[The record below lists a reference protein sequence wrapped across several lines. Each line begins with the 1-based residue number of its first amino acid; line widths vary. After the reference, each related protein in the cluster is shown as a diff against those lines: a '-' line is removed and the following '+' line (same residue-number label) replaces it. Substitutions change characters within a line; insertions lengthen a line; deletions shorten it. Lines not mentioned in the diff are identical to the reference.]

1 MHTIYD
7 DSPKANRMFKNHAR
21 IAWRNLL
28 KHKSFS
34 FINIAGLAIGLA
46 GCMIIFL
53 YVRNELTFDRYNTK
67 ADRIARVTTNVKAP
81 ESDFSLAT
89 TPTPLADALKR
100 DYPEVESVVRLENA
114 PQSMKINNEPFREDA
129 FYKADASVFSIFDFH
144 FIEGWSK
151 DALSNPG
158 SIVITE
164 TIAKK
169 YFGTATAL
177 GRTMICNGQSISVT
191 GVVKDRPTNSDI
203 KIDALLST
211 TDFSKAVSWMDDF
224 PLYTFV
230 LFTQKPDLKN
240 FEKKL
245 TALSAKY
252 VQPELNA
259 QGAPNYR
266 VKFELQSLSEVH
278 FGRGKLVDTPKG
290 NKQFSYI
297 FSLLALFIL
306 IIALLNYINL
316 ATAKSTERAKEVGIR
331 KVSGAFRFQLI
342 SQFLFESFFL
352 IMIAWLLALVLVQ
365 TGLPFFNK
373 LLRSNL
379 AVNWAQSILFIV
391 SIFIVT
397 FLLAGLYPAFI
408 LSSFTPVKVLKGN
421 WRHSAKGILLR
432 KTITITQFAIAA
444 ALILGTTVVYKQ
456 MRFIQKK
463 DLGFNKSQ
471 LMNVYL
477 PRDSALQP
485 SVNAFQNELRQRP
498 EINGLTIGN
507 GMTEDGLTIGTTIV
521 QSEGKKRE
529 LMCNYYGIDPH
540 FLPVF
545 QVHLAEGRNLSDS
558 FGTDK
563 KEAFLVNQALVKM
576 MGWKSAIGQEI
587 EGFGHKGKVVGV
599 VKNFYY
605 RSLHNIVEPLVLVYN
620 LNPANTTTVRIKPS
634 DLHVVTTIFRK
645 YFPSIPADYAFFDEI
660 VDKRYEKDKLTMSL
674 FNDFTILAIF
684 VSCLGLYGLVS
695 LIAVQRTKEI
705 GIRKVMGA
713 TLSQL
718 LSLMAKD
725 FMELVLWALVIALPV
740 GGYFMNKW
748 LASYAYHIL
757 LTWWIFLIPV
767 FLVTII
773 ALMVISREIV
783 RAAVANPVRSLRTE

>member
-1 MHTIYD
+1 LRTIDD
-7 DSPKANRMFKNHAR
+7 DSRKTNRMFKNHVK

-34 FINIAGLAIGLA
+34 FINIAGLAIGIA

-53 YVRNELTFDRYNTK
+53 YVRNELTFDQYNTK
-67 ADRIARVTTNVKAP
+67 ADRIVRITTNVKAP
-81 ESDFSLAT
+81 ESDFSMAT

-114 PQSMKINNEPFREDA
+114 PQSIKINNEPFREDA
-129 FYKADASVFSIFDFH
+129 FYKADQSVFSIFDFH
-144 FIEGWSK
+144 FIEGTSNN
-151 DALSNPG
+151 ALQNSG

-169 YFGTATAL
+169 YFGTSTAV
-177 GRTMICNGQSISVT
+177 GRTMICNDQSILVT
-191 GVVKDRPTNSDI
+191 GVVKDRPSNSDI

-211 TDFSKAVSWMDDF
+211 TEFSKAVSWMDDF
-224 PLYTFV
+224 PLYTFI
-230 LFTQKPDLKN
+230 LFRQKPDLKS

-252 VQPELNA
+252 IQPELNA
-259 QGAPNYR
+259 QGASNYK
-266 VKFELQSLSEVH
+266 VKFELQPLSEVH
-278 FGRGKLVDTPKG
+278 FSQGKLVDTPKG
-290 NKQFSYI
+290 NKQSSYI
-297 FSLLALFIL
+297 FSLLAAFIL

-352 IMIAWLLALVLVQ
+352 ITIASLLALALVQ
-365 TGLPFFNK
+365 TALPFFNK
-373 LLRSNL
+373 LLQTTL
-379 AVNWAQSILFIV
+379 TINWTQSILFTV
-391 SIFIVT
+391 SIFIIT
-397 FLLAGLYPAFI
+397 LLLAGLYPAFV

-421 WRHSAKGILLR
+421 WRHSVKGILLR
-432 KTITITQFAIAA
+432 KTVTIIQFAIAA
-444 ALILGTTVVYKQ
+444 ALIMGTTVIYNQ
-456 MRFIQKK
+456 MKFIQQK
-463 DLGFNKSQ
+463 DLGFNKNQ
-471 LMNVYL
+471 LLNIYL
-477 PRDSALQP
+477 PRDSASQQL
-485 SVNAFQNELRQRP
+485 VNVFQNELRLRP

-507 GMTEDGLTIGTTIV
+507 GMTEDGLTIGSTIV

-540 FLPVF
+540 FLSVF

-563 KEAFLVNQALVKM
+563 KEAFLVNEAFVKTT
-576 MGWKSAIGQEI
+576 GWKSAIGQEI

-605 RSLHNIVEPLVLVYN
+605 RSLHNLVEPLVLVYN
-620 LNPANTTTVRIKPS
+620 INPANTTTIKIKPS
-634 DLHVVTTIFRK
+634 DLLVVTKIFKK
-645 YFPSIPADYAFFDEI
+645 YFPSTPPDYSFFDEI
-660 VDKRYEKDKLTMSL
+660 VNKRYEKDKITMSL

-684 VSCLGLYGLVS
+684 VSCLGLYGLVA

-705 GIRKVMGA
+705 GIRKVLGA

-718 LSLMAKD
+718 LSLLAKD
-725 FMELVLWALVIALPV
+725 FMKLVLWALVIALPIA
-740 GGYFMNKW
+740 GYFMSKW
-748 LASYAYHIL
+748 LASYAYHIP
-757 LTWWIFLIPV
+757 LTWWMFLIPILFV
-767 FLVTII
+767 VMI
-773 ALMVISREIV
+773 ALTVISREIV
-783 RAAVANPVRSLRTE
+783 RAALANPVKSLRTE